1 MSATALSFFDWHTS
15 WMTDLHGRIDL
26 LADIAADRDPADW
39 LRGSVEAAKAAWLE
53 NLPAK
58 TELIVFDAM
67 ERLKVER
74 EWEAQNMIK
83 AIWAT
88 P

>member
-1 MSATALSFFDWHTS
+1 MSATAISYFDWHTT
-15 WMTDLHGRIDL
+15 WMEDIRRRIDL
-26 LADIAADRDPADW
+26 LAEIAAGRDPADW

-58 TELIVFDAM
+58 AELIVFNAV
-67 ERLKVER
+67 ERLQVER

-88 P
+88 A